1 VLVTISTINSHPNS
15 LNITIKH
22 DIYSEQSFPY
32 LEKIDICIDLIRS
45 NSSSAKILVQKSG
58 SVTLSFLR
66 HFRTDFFGPST
77 GGGSSGILDRNN
89 KILVDLI
96 ADERRSREKLE
107 TSIWDNC
114 KLPPI
119 NYSILHQHCKMKLP
133 F

>member
-1 VLVTISTINSHPNS
+1 LKNSKVILDILYVFPKFLHFISRLGEHA
-15 LNITIKH
+15 
-22 DIYSEQSFPY
+22 F
-32 LEKIDICIDLIRS
+32 C
-45 NSSSAKILVQKSG
+45 G

-119 NYSILHQHCKMKLP
+119 NYSIQTIFPLLRKNRYIY
-133 F
+133 